1 MFDLHND
8 PDELTDLGTD
18 PAHAGVR
25 AELSEML
32 LERLLSRRNRITMD
46 EAEIDRRIAM
56 EGELG
61 IVIGQW

>member
-1 MFDLHND
+1 
-8 PDELTDLGTD
+8 
-18 PAHAGVR
+18 
-25 AELSEML
+25 ML